1 MCLNKYIK
9 FVVVHYFLQ
18 CKKLMTIGF
27 TVQTQQLCPLEGFTV
42 DVVQNVNVTLFV
54 NKHCSVQSV
63 IIL

>member
-1 MCLNKYIK
+1 
-9 FVVVHYFLQ
+9 
-18 CKKLMTIGF
+18 MTIGF
-27 TVQTQQLCPLEGFTV
+27 TVKTQQLSHLEGFTV